1 VVGNPSGS
9 PTMTAEA
16 EEKFKRR
23 AQAALIFAGTQLRRL
38 ITQHPDYFPLYTV
51 GGKWKHDMEA
61 WTNWCEGFLGG
72 MLWIL
77 YRYTKDHWWRER
89 AEHYSELIEHR
100 KTDRDVHDLGF
111 LFLPTWK
118 VWYEL
123 TGDAAKNQVVIEAGK
138 TLALRFQSKGRYL
151 RSFVSQDSLFIDI
164 MMNVGIIFYAAQ
176 QTQDASLLRV
186 ATEHCLT
193 TRRYLVRGDSS
204 TSHEG
209 LFDTSTGEFLKQ
221 TTHQG
226 WRNDSS
232 WARGQT
238 WALFGFTTAYQFTK
252 DERFLDTAQ
261 RCADFYIDRTPSHGV
276 PPNDW
281 EEPDPTEKYESSAA
295 AIAAAGLL
303 ELANATID
311 PAKSSHYNKYALTI
325 LESLLD
331 PEFLANETPG
341 WEGILKHGIYH
352 ERKKLGLN
360 ESVMWGE
367 YFFLMALDKALA
379 DTATTMS

>member
-1 VVGNPSGS
+1 MNS
-9 PTMTAEA
+9 ELH
-16 EEKFKRR
+16 EQFKQR
-23 AQAALIFAGTQLRRL
+23 AWNALEFAGKQLRNL
-38 ITQHPDYFPLYTV
+38 ITNYPDYFPLYTV

-72 MLWIL
+72 MLWIV
-77 YRYTKDHWWRER
+77 YRHTKDESLRTQ

-118 VWYEL
+118 AWYDL
-123 TGDAAKNQVVIEAGK
+123 TGDAAKNQVVIDAGK

-176 QTQDASLLRV
+176 QTQDESLLKV

-193 TRRYLVRGDSS
+193 TRRYLVRGDAS

-209 LFDTSTGEFLKQ
+209 LFDVNTGEFLKQ

-238 WALFGFTTAYQFTK
+238 WALYGFTTAYQFTK

-281 EEPDPTEKYESSAA
+281 EEPNPKEKYESSAA
-295 AIAAAGLL
+295 AVAAAGLL
-303 ELANATID
+303 ELARTTTEGARATQYRD
-311 PAKSSHYNKYALTI
+311 YAFTI
-325 LESLLD
+325 LNTLLG
-331 PEFLANETPG
+331 PEFLANRTPG

-352 ERKKLGLN
+352 EGKKLGIN

-367 YFFLMALDKALA
+367 YYFLSALDKAIGTLPLRNVK
-379 DTATTMS
+379 TTINDNES

>member
-1 VVGNPSGS
+1 MN
-9 PTMTAEA
+9 TETQ
-16 EEKFKRR
+16 EKFKQR
-23 AQAALIFAGTQLRRL
+23 AQAALEFSEKQLRRL
-38 ITQHPDYFPLYTV
+38 ITQHPNYFPLYTV
-51 GGKWKHDMEA
+51 NGKWKHDMEA

-77 YRYTKDHWWRER
+77 YRHTGEAWWRER
-89 AEHYSELIEHR
+89 AEHYSLLIEHR
-100 KTDRDVHDLGF
+100 KTDQDVHDLGF

-118 VWYEL
+118 AWYDV
-123 TGDAAKNQVVIEAGK
+123 TGEPAQNQVVVDAGK
-138 TLALRFQSKGRYL
+138 TLALRFQPKGRYL
-151 RSFVSQDSLFIDI
+151 RSFVSQDSIFIDI

-176 QTQDASLLRV
+176 QTKTASLLQV
-186 ATEHCLT
+186 ASEHCLT
-193 TRRYLVRGDSS
+193 TRRFLVRGDAS

-209 LFDTSTGEFLKQ
+209 LFDIETGEFLRQ

-238 WALFGFTTAYQFTK
+238 WAIYGFTTAYQFTQ
-252 DERFLDTAQ
+252 DPRFLDTAQ
-261 RCADFYIDRTPSHGV
+261 RCADFYIKRTPAHGV

-281 EEPDPTEKYESSAA
+281 EEPNPTEKYESSAA
-295 AIAAAGLL
+295 AVAAAGLL
-303 ELANATID
+303 ELAKATD
-311 PAKSSHYNKYALTI
+311 QAKADRYREYAFTI
-325 LESLLD
+325 LDTLLG

-352 ERKKLGLN
+352 ERKKLGIN

-367 YFFLMALDKALA
+367 YFFLSALDKALESITSA
-379 DTATTMS
+379 NPSSKN

>member
-1 VVGNPSGS
+1 MKSD
-9 PTMTAEA
+9 AQ
-16 EEKFKRR
+16 EEFTQR
-23 AQAALIFAGTQLRRL
+23 AQAALAFSAKQLRQL

-51 GGKWKHDMEA
+51 NGKWKHDMEA

-72 MLWIL
+72 MLWII
-77 YRYTKDHWWRER
+77 YRHTGDAWWRER
-89 AEHYSELIEHR
+89 AEHYSLIIEHR

-118 VWYEL
+118 AWYDV
-123 TGDAAKNQVVIEAGK
+123 TGDASHNQVVIDAGK
-138 TLALRFQSKGRYL
+138 TLALRFQPKGRYL
-151 RSFVSQDSLFIDI
+151 RSFVSQDSIFIDI

-176 QTQDASLLRV
+176 QTKDASLLQV
-186 ATEHCLT
+186 ASQHCLT
-193 TRRYLVRGDSS
+193 TRRYLVRGDAS

-209 LFDTSTGEFLKQ
+209 LFDTETGEFLRQ

-238 WALFGFTTAYQFTK
+238 WALYGFTTAYQFTQ
-252 DERFLDTAQ
+252 DARFLDTAQ
-261 RCADFYIDRTPSHGV
+261 RCADFYIERTPAHGV

-281 EEPDPTEKYESSAA
+281 EESDPTEKYESSAA
-295 AIAAAGLL
+295 AVAAAGLL
-303 ELANATID
+303 ELAKATEHA
-311 PAKSSHYNKYALTI
+311 AKADRYRKYAFTI
-325 LESLLD
+325 LDTLLD

-341 WEGILKHGIYH
+341 WEGILKRGIYH
-352 ERKKLGLN
+352 ERKKLGIN

-367 YFFLMALDKALA
+367 YFFLSALDKALDSIA
-379 DTATTMS
+379 SANPVPRK